1 MQASVP
7 KLVDFSHE
15 SEHILD
21 RCRSNVYPKGTFTFN
36 CLVTRRLPELSACFV
51 Q

>member
-15 SEHILD
+15 PEHILD
-21 RCRSNVYPKGTFTFN
+21 RCRPNVFPKGTFAFN
-36 CLVTRRLPELSACFV
+36 YLVTRRLPELSACFV

>member
-15 SEHILD
+15 PEHILH
-21 RCRSNVYPKGTFTFN
+21 RSRFNVYPKGTFTFN